1 MTTWT
6 TFETIDESSQRSE
19 FALRDFYVDHL
30 GMCQFG
36 SKDNRTRFQI
46 VRGTQPTSLRTDW
59 VVWDLT
65 AEDGQKD
72 AYEGTMRECVQWMSA
87 RVLYGA

>member
-6 TFETIDESSQRSE
+6 TFETLAESAQRSE

-30 GMCQFG
+30 GVCQFG
-36 SKDNRTRFQI
+36 SKDNRTRFRI
-46 VRGTQPTSLRTDW
+46 VRGTQPKSTRTDW
-59 VVWDLT
+59 VVWDLKS
-65 AEDGQKD
+65 EDDQKD
-72 AYEGTMRECVQWMSA
+72 AHEGSMLECVQWMAA